1 MNIIRENI
9 DELNAVIKLTI
20 EKEDYESRV
29 ADILKDYQKKA
40 QMPGFRQGKVP
51 AGLIKKMYGT
61 AVLVDEI
68 NKLVSENLS
77 KHLVEEKLDILGEPL
92 PSETQEPIDFD
103 KDEKF
108 EFSFDIALAP
118 TIELSLTKRDKI
130 PFYTITVTDELL
142 DGQIKNLTSR
152 FGENKTIDKTTEKSL
167 IKGNIV
173 QVTKEGEIVEGG
185 IFAEDS
191 VLSSNIIKDEKI
203 KKELVGKAV
212 GDEIIFDIKK
222 AYPNDTEISYILNIS
237 KEEAENVKGNF
248 KLTINEITEFIDP
261 ELNQELFDKMF
272 GPGVITSEDEM
283 KEKVRKDIE
292 EGFLMESDYRFSLDA
307 SEKLKNKIKV
317 DFPEAF
323 LKRWLKL
330 AANKENPLSD
340 EDVENEMP
348 VFIEDLKWQLIKN
361 HIIKTNEL
369 KVENED
375 VIAYAKQ
382 SAKVQFMQYGL
393 NSIPDEYID
402 NYANQML
409 QDEKQANQLAEG
421 AINEKVME
429 FIKEAVKIDE
439 KEISRED
446 FNKLFEQK

>member
-1 MNIIRENI
+1 MDIIRENI

-20 EKEDYESRV
+20 VKEDYEARV
-29 ADILKDYQKKA
+29 AEVLKDYQKKA
-40 QMPGFRQGKVP
+40 QMPGFRPGKVP

-61 AVLVDEI
+61 AILVDEI
-68 NKLVSENLS
+68 NHLVSKNLS
-77 KHLVEEKLDILGEPL
+77 NHLVEEKLDILGEPL

-118 TIELSLTKRDKI
+118 AIELNLTKRDKI
-130 PFYTITVTDELL
+130 PFYTVTITDDLV

-152 FGENKTIDKTTEKSL
+152 FGENKVVEKTSEKSL
-167 IKGNIV
+167 VKGSIV
-173 QVTKEGEIVEGG
+173 QLDKDGSIVEGG
-185 IFAEDS
+185 IFTEET
-191 VLSSNIIKDEKI
+191 VLSSNIIKDEEV
-203 KKELVGKAV
+203 KKQFVGKAV
-212 GDEIIFDIKK
+212 GDEVVFDIKK
-222 AYPNDTEISYILNIS
+222 AYPNDTEISYILSVS
-237 KEEAENVKGNF
+237 KEEAANVSGNF
-248 KLTINEITEFIDP
+248 KLTIKEITEFIDP

-272 GPGVITSEDEM
+272 GPGVITSEEEM
-283 KEKVRKDIE
+283 IEKVRKDIE
-292 EGFLMESDYRFSLDA
+292 NGFLMESDYRFSIDA

-317 DFPEAF
+317 EFPEAF

-340 EDVENEMP
+340 EEIEKEMP
-348 VFIEDLKWQLIKN
+348 RFIEDLKWQLIKN

-369 KVENED
+369 KVEYDD
-375 VIAYAKQ
+375 VVAYAKQ
-382 SAKVQFMQYGL
+382 SAKAQFMQYGL

-409 QDEKQANQLAEG
+409 QDEKQANQIAEG
-421 AINEKVME
+421 AINEKVMA
-429 FIKEAVKIDE
+429 FIKEAVKLDE

-446 FNKLFEQK
+446 FNKLFEEN